1 MESFDYVIVGGGTAA
16 GVLAWRLGE
25 AGHSVCVLEA
35 GPSDDSVWTRIP
47 AGFTRLLR
55 DPRYSWQLEC
65 EPSEGTA
72 GRRTTLVQGRTLGG
86 SSAVNGAVYSRG
98 QALDFDTWQSLGNTG
113 WGYRDVLPYFRKSEG
128 FVGTADD
135 AFHGRDG
142 PMRVQETPWRDALCE
157 TFLQA
162 ANAAGIPRTADY
174 NGASQAGVGYTQSVI
189 HKGRRW
195 STAHAFLH
203 PARQRFGTRV
213 ITGARVGR
221 ILTENRR
228 ATGVMFHRGEA
239 PQAEQVLARREVLV
253 CAGAIHSPQLLQLS
267 GIGPA
272 ALLRDHGIDVVQSLD
287 GVGENLRDHYCPRF
301 VARTS
306 PDADSI
312 NRRVRGARLAGEVAA
327 WALRRPSILSISP
340 ILIYGFWKTRAELP
354 TPDFALSFISASY
367 SLGRLGEVD
376 EAPGLTCGAWQ
387 LRPQSQGQ
395 VRIRSSDVREQPMI
409 QPNYLSHPTDQRVVV
424 DALRWVRRI
433 FETEP
438 MRSTVQAEL
447 LPGPGVQT
455 DDEFLDFVRRFAVTG
470 YHVIGTCKMGP
481 ASDPLAVVDAQLRVH
496 GMQGLRVIDASVMP
510 TITSANTCAATVM
523 LAEKAADMLLGR
535 TVDGTP
541 AEHEMAKAKSASAL
555 DASKIDKEVVHA

>member
-35 GPSDDSVWTRIP
+35 GPADDSAWTRIP

-72 GRRTTLVQGRTLGG
+72 GRRTALVQGRTLGG

-98 QALDFDTWQSLGNTG
+98 QALDFDTWESLGNTG
-113 WGYRDVLPYFRKSEG
+113 WGYRDVLPYFRRSEG
-128 FVGTADD
+128 FVGQADD

-162 ANAAGIPRTADY
+162 AHAAGIPRSADY
-174 NGASQAGVGYTQSVI
+174 NGATQAGIGYTQSVI
-189 HKGRRW
+189 HQGRRW

-203 PARQRFGTRV
+203 PAEQRFRTRV
-213 ITGARVGR
+213 ITRARVNR
-221 ILTENRR
+221 ILTEHRR
-228 ATGVMFHRGEA
+228 ATGVEFQRDGDDKR
-239 PQAEQVLARREVLV
+239 EQVLARREVLV

-272 ALLRDHGIDVVQSLD
+272 ALLQPHGIRVVHALP

-301 VARTS
+301 VARTGA
-306 PDADSI
+306 DADSI
-312 NRRVRGARLAGEVAA
+312 NRRVRGLRLAGEVAA
-327 WALRRPSILSISP
+327 WAMKKPSILSISP

-354 TPDFALSFISASY
+354 SPDFALSFISASY

-376 EAPGLTCGAWQ
+376 EEPGLTCGAWQ
-387 LRPQSQGQ
+387 LRPQSQGH
-395 VRIRSSDVREQPMI
+395 VRIRSSNVGEQPLI
-409 QPNYLSHPTDQRVVV
+409 QPNYLSHETDRRVVV

-433 FETEP
+433 FQTEP
-438 MRSTVQAEL
+438 MRSTVRAEL
-447 LPGPGVQT
+447 LPGPQVQT
-455 DDEFLDFVRRFAVTG
+455 DDEFLDFVRRYAVTG
-470 YHVIGTCKMGP
+470 YHVVGTCKMGP
-481 ASDPLAVVDAQLRVH
+481 ASDPLAVVDPQLRVH

-523 LAEKAADMLLGR
+523 LAEKAADMLLDR
-535 TVDGTP
+535 TSEAAP
-541 AEHEMAKAKSASAL
+541 RAKEQH
-555 DASKIDKEVVHA
+555 KEITYA

>member
-1 MESFDYVIVGGGTAA
+1 MDSFDYVIVGGGTAA

-35 GPSDDSVWTRIP
+35 GPADDSAWTRIP

-65 EPSEGTA
+65 EASEGTA
-72 GRRTTLVQGRTLGG
+72 GRRTALVQGRTLGG

-98 QALDFDTWQSLGNTG
+98 QALDFDIWESLGNTG

-128 FVGTADD
+128 FVGPADE

-174 NGASQAGVGYTQSVI
+174 NGASQAGIGYTQSVI

-203 PARQRFGTRV
+203 PAHKRFGTRV
-213 ITGARVGR
+213 ITGARASR
-221 ILTENRR
+221 ILTEGRR
-228 ATGVMFHRGEA
+228 ATGVVFQRDGSA
-239 PQAEQVLARREVLV
+239 AVEQVSARREVLV

-267 GIGPA
+267 GIGPSG
-272 ALLRDHGIDVVQSLD
+272 LLRGHGIEVVQALD
-287 GVGENLRDHYCPRF
+287 GVGENLRDHFCPRF
-301 VARTS
+301 VARTA

-312 NRRVRGARLAGEVAA
+312 NRRVRGPRLAGEVAA
-327 WALRRPSILSISP
+327 WALKRPSILSISP
-340 ILIYGFWKTRAELP
+340 ILIYGFWKTRPHLP
-354 TPDFALSFISASY
+354 SPDFALSFISASY

-376 EAPGLTCGAWQ
+376 DQPGLTCGAWQ
-387 LRPQSQGQ
+387 LRPQSRGH
-395 VRIRSSDVREQPMI
+395 VRIRSTQIAEQPTI

-438 MRSTVQAEL
+438 MRRTVRAEL
-447 LPGPGVQT
+447 LPGPQVQT
-455 DDEFLDFVRRFAVTG
+455 DDEFLDFVRRYAVTG
-470 YHVIGTCKMGP
+470 YHVVGSCKMGP

-535 TVDGTP
+535 AP
-541 AEHEMAKAKSASAL
+541 AAASFAEDEAAHRPASA
-555 DASKIDKEVVHA
+555 DIHEESVHA

>member
-1 MESFDYVIVGGGTAA
+1 MDSFDYVIVGGGTAA

-35 GPSDDSVWTRIP
+35 GPSDDSAWTRIP

-65 EPSEGTA
+65 EPSAGTA
-72 GRRTTLVQGRTLGG
+72 GRRTALVQGRTLGG

-98 QALDFDTWQSLGNTG
+98 QAQDFDGWEQLGNTG
-113 WGYRDVLPYFRKSEG
+113 WGYRDVLPYFRRSEG
-128 FVGTADD
+128 FVGPASDEY
-135 AFHGRDG
+135 HGRDG

-162 ANAAGIPRTADY
+162 AQRAGIPRTADY
-174 NGASQAGVGYTQSVI
+174 NGASQAGIGYTQSVI
-189 HKGRRW
+189 HEGRRW

-203 PARQRFGTRV
+203 PAERRFGTRV
-213 ITGARVGR
+213 VTGARVSR
-221 ILTENRR
+221 ILTEQRR
-228 ATGVMFHRGEA
+228 ATGVEFQRDGAMQPERIA
-239 PQAEQVLARREVLV
+239 ARREVIV
-253 CAGAIHSPQLLQLS
+253 SAGAIHSPQLLQLS

-272 ALLRDHGIDVVQSLD
+272 GLLQAHGIEVVQALA

-312 NRRVRGARLAGEVAA
+312 NRRVRGLRLAREVAA
-327 WALRRPSILSISP
+327 WAVRRPSILSISP

-354 TPDFALSFISASY
+354 SPDFALSFISASY

-376 EAPGLTCGAWQ
+376 EEPGLTCGAWQ
-387 LRPQSQGQ
+387 LRPQSQGH
-395 VRIRSSDVREQPMI
+395 VRIRSADGRDAPLI
-409 QPNYLSHPTDQRVVV
+409 QPNYLSHATDQRVVV

-438 MRSTVQAEL
+438 MRGTVRAEL
-447 LPGPGVQT
+447 LPGPSVQT
-455 DDEFLDFVRRFAVTG
+455 DDEFLDFVRRYAVTG

-481 ASDPLAVVDAQLRVH
+481 ASDALAVVDPRLRVH

-510 TITSANTCAATVM
+510 TITSSNTCAATVM
-523 LAEKAADMLLGR
+523 LAEKAADMVLGKNVEAR
-535 TVDGTP
+535 REQTAQRPATVSQDQEEP
-541 AEHEMAKAKSASAL
+541 L
-555 DASKIDKEVVHA
+555 HA